1 MNTLSLK
8 TKAVVVV
15 FSLALLVTSTTYPH
29 RAYAF
34 LGVGDVVAVNLEQSV
49 RSNALNPL
57 AYTVAKI
64 ALNSLSKSV
73 VNWVNSGFNGSPAF
87 VQDLNQTLLSVG
99 DAEATRFIDQFVN
112 SGTLQDVPW
121 KDDIAQTVLSG
132 YLRSTSNDGFALDNP
147 YTLNQVSEDP
157 QAFVNGD
164 WSKGG
169 LDAWMS
175 LVLNP
180 ANSPRGLLH
189 ITQNALNSRVSGAK
203 DAKTTELS
211 WSNGFNSFR
220 GKCPDN
226 TSGTFTGG
234 GTNTGGALSFS
245 SDAALA
251 KPPTVLSTT
260 DTCAGQPILTPGS
273 LISQAINKHLVDSG
287 VDQYISADS
296 IGEIVSALMGQ
307 LVGNVL
313 GGGGLAGVSAPTSGG
328 GRSYIDK
335 AADPSTQTAA
345 SASLNLS
352 NSFLQTLGQQT
363 GLITQYKTAWTTI
376 GTAASQAKAA
386 LSGASCPLV
395 DSTISD
401 AGTNVGI
408 GTNALNEL
416 QKITTQFTLA
426 VGQDPTS
433 QQTVIAD
440 ATASYE
446 ALQAG
451 GTLPSSSD
459 ISYAI
464 SEGVERQAGPGTS
477 ASLLTRMNQMITSKT
492 CQ

>member
-1 MNTLSLK
+1 MNTLSR
-8 TKAVVVV
+8 TSKALVVV
-15 FSLALLVTSTTYPH
+15 FSLVLLVSSATYPTK
-29 RAYAF
+29 AYAF
-34 LGVGDVVAVNLEQSV
+34 LGVGDVVAIDLEQSV
-49 RSNALNPL
+49 RNVSIDPL

-99 DAEATRFIDQFVN
+99 DAEATRFIDQFTN
-112 SGTLQDVPW
+112 NGSLQEIPW
-121 KDDIAQTVLSG
+121 KDEIAQTVLSG
-132 YLRSTSNDGFALDNP
+132 YLRSTSNDGFALQNP

-157 QAFVNGD
+157 QAFINGD

-189 ITQNALNSRVSGAK
+189 VTQNALSTRVSGAK

-220 GKCPDN
+220 GKCPAAS
-226 TSGTFTGG
+226 SGTFTGG
-234 GTNTGGALSFS
+234 GTTPGGALSFS
-245 SDAALA
+245 SSAAIA
-251 KPPTVLSTT
+251 KPPTVLSTA

-287 VDQYISADS
+287 VDQYVSADS
-296 IGEIVSALMGQ
+296 IGEIVAALMGQ

-313 GGGGLAGVSAPTSGG
+313 GGGGLVGTSAPTAGG

-352 NSFLQTLGQQT
+352 NSLG
-363 GLITQYKTAWTTI
+363 
-376 GTAASQAKAA
+376 
-386 LSGASCPLV
+386 
-395 DSTISD
+395 
-401 AGTNVGI
+401 
-408 GTNALNEL
+408 
-416 QKITTQFTLA
+416 
-426 VGQDPTS
+426 
-433 QQTVIAD
+433 
-440 ATASYE
+440 
-446 ALQAG
+446 
-451 GTLPSSSD
+451 
-459 ISYAI
+459 
-464 SEGVERQAGPGTS
+464 
-477 ASLLTRMNQMITSKT
+477 
-492 CQ
+492 